1 MKSIMTVSDPEAFQL
16 MADDTRRKIIHMLR
30 AKEMTVSQLAGEL
43 GLTPQA
49 VYHHIKKLLKA
60 GLVEVAREERVEHLI
75 ESYYRAAAEAFLFHM
90 GEASIGQKYAAEE
103 LQAAIKGLKE
113 LGFEIDEDQGKMAR
127 LIELQAKLAKCCGS
141 GKYDSEVSKLQSAGF
156 MTKQTILEY
165 ARLLSLS
172 DEEYEEFQRLQREY
186 RGALKSLLKRGSTTT
201 V

>member
-1 MKSIMTVSDPEAFQL
+1 M
-16 MADDTRRKIIHMLR
+16 
-30 AKEMTVSQLAGEL
+30 SQLAGEL

-90 GEASIGQKYAAEE
+90 GEASLGQKYAAEE
-103 LQAAIKGLKE
+103 LQAAVKGLKE
-113 LGFEIDEDQGKMAR
+113 LGFEIEEDQAKMAR
-127 LIELQAKLAKCCGS
+127 LFELQAKLANCCGS
-141 GKYDSEVSKLQSAGF
+141 EKYDSEVSKLESAGF

-172 DEEYEEFQRLQREY
+172 DEEYEEYRRLHKEY
-186 RGALKSLLKRGSTTT
+186 REALKSLLKKGTTPKA
-201 V
+201 